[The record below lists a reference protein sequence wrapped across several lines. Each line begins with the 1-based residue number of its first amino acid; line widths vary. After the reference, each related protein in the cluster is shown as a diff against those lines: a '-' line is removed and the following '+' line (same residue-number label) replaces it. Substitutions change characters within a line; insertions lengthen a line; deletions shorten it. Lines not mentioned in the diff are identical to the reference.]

1 MDKKFEFGG
10 DMTTAIIGPSEVDVS
25 HMNYFDGLEYDC
37 WELIKK
43 YAGAFGF
50 KIENV
55 DGDEDAIDFYA
66 AKKIQDGIIELFE
79 EAGIVFNTEPE
90 TEAKDDEE
98 MEM

>member
-1 MDKKFEFGG
+1 MDTKFEFGG
-10 DMTTAIIGPSEVDVS
+10 DMRTTITGPSEVDIS
-25 HMNYFDGLEYDC
+25 HMNYFDELEYDC

-50 KIENV
+50 KVENV
-55 DGDEDAIDFYA
+55 DGDEDTIDFYA

-79 EAGIVFNTEPE
+79 EAGIVFKTEPE
-90 TEAKDDEE
+90 MEAEDDEE